1 MNDAAIAAMIR
12 EVLAEE
18 VEKIG
23 GKKALR
29 TVDAAAPVREE
40 SVSIATDQEL
50 AEFVRRI
57 LQIADDDDTRK
68 AFEQGRFV
76 FRLNGSAHDRQPA
89 EERPPAPDGTFT
101 VSSGFFSE
109 RQVNQLPKGTTAVAL
124 GSAVKVTPLAR
135 DRLRSRGIRIERTD
149 Q

>member
-40 SVSIATDQEL
+40 SVSIETDQEL

-57 LQIADDDDTRK
+57 LTKGCVGQY
-68 AFEQGRFV
+68 
-76 FRLNGSAHDRQPA
+76 
-89 EERPPAPDGTFT
+89 
-101 VSSGFFSE
+101 
-109 RQVNQLPKGTTAVAL
+109 NQCGN
-124 GSAVKVTPLAR
+124 SDSTPL
-135 DRLRSRGIRIERTD
+135 
-149 Q
+149 